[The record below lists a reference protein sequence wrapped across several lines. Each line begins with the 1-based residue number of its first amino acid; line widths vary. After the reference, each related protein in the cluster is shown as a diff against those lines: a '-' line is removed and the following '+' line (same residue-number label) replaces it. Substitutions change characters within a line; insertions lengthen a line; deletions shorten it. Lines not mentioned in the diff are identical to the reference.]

1 MFTARELSRR
11 DPAMLALMGV
21 SAGADFGFDNDSE
34 TSGFAAES
42 RYSDSGFS
50 RDRGFE
56 PEIGWEATGAEGFFG
71 ADGGFFGFDAE
82 GDFGGDFGADAVAAV
97 VPKPTER
104 QALALWH
111 AHAKKS
117 AKSAKRHSMLHPNKG
132 VDTKVERYQ
141 LNISQTFAIGTATV
155 LNALTKQPDT
165 ELRAQRIL
173 ANVPVPVLVFYSEI
187 KVANV
192 SATIGGSN
200 VTDAYDFSAVS
211 VGQALSLPTI
221 TPQNKVTVNGN
232 YTGLIPPGL
241 LGGATA
247 TFIASF
253 KGWAEM
259 AG

>member
-1 MFTARELSRR
+1 MFGFGPNASQLASR
-11 DPAMLALMGV
+11 DPAAMALFGDV
-21 SAGADFGFDNDSE
+21 SGSDFGSDYGDDDS
-34 TSGFAAES
+34 SM
-42 RYSDSGFS
+42 
-50 RDRGFE
+50 
-56 PEIGWEATGAEGFFG
+56 EGFGDDGMHGFGFG
-71 ADGGFFGFDAE
+71 AVAPPP
-82 GDFGGDFGADAVAAV
+82 AHPAVAHRIPRAT
-97 VPKPTER
+97 P
-104 QALALWH
+104 QAAMALWNKH
-111 AHAKKS
+111 HIQQAHTAHRES
-117 AKSAKRHSMLHPNKG
+117 LIEPNKHST
-132 VDTKVERYQ
+132 VKIERYTFP
-141 LNISQTFAIGTATV
+141 LNNAITIGTTV
-155 LNALTKQPDT
+155 AFTTLSGSPDVKLRPERCSMNA
-165 ELRAQRIL
+165 
-173 ANVPVPVLVFYSEI
+173 PVPFFATISEI

-247 TFIASF
+247 TFITSF